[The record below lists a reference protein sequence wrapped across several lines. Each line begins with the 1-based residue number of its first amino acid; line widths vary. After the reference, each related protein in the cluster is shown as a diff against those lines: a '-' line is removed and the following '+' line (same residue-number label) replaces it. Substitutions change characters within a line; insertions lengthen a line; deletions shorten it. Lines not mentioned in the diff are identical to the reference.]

1 MKLIF
6 EYSVES
12 EINRVK
18 STINK
23 KDFFKKIEYRLGFPE
38 GFSLDSTDFSDL
50 EKQIKKELAPDKVE
64 LAKKQIMDKWT
75 KSSKYI
81 ESFVDSLPYDKPE
94 TLNIV
99 LTQYGVGGSYWP
111 PNRVIINLHFARKDL
126 FETVTH
132 ELVHLLIE
140 GPVIQKYQIKHE
152 SKEALIDYIG
162 SHNKYLKKALPDY
175 HLQERFVSELPDKK
189 FIDKLTWL

>member
-50 EKQIKKELAPDKVE
+50 EKQIKKELAPDK
-64 LAKKQIMDKWT
+64 
-75 KSSKYI
+75 
-81 ESFVDSLPYDKPE
+81 
-94 TLNIV
+94 
-99 LTQYGVGGSYWP
+99 
-111 PNRVIINLHFARKDL
+111 
-126 FETVTH
+126 
-132 ELVHLLIE
+132 
-140 GPVIQKYQIKHE
+140 
-152 SKEALIDYIG
+152 
-162 SHNKYLKKALPDY
+162 
-175 HLQERFVSELPDKK
+175 
-189 FIDKLTWL
+189 